1 MAMPKYAIACG
12 TAVLFVGVACGQDTE
27 TFRTVASQQ
36 AFVNQTCAGCH
47 NEKLKSGNFSW
58 ASVDLAQPDRNAQ
71 SIEKAI
77 RMLRAGMMP
86 PPGIPR
92 PPAATIKAF
101 VKSLETGIDQ
111 AAAVRPHPGSPA
123 LHRLNRTEYRN
134 SIRDLLGIDV
144 DVASLLPADDM
155 SHGFD
160 NMADALNVSPALME
174 GYIRAANRISR
185 EAVGDPNVSPSTK
198 TYHIARVVS
207 QMRHVE
213 GTPFGTRGGL
223 AVTHDFPADGDY
235 VFRLSLY

>member
-47 NEKLKSGNFSW
+47 NDKLKSGNFSW

-71 SIEKAI
+71 SIEQAI

-86 PPGIPR
+86 PAGVPR
-92 PPAATIKAF
+92 PPTLDAF
-101 VKSLETGIDQ
+101 AKSLETGVDQ
-111 AAAVRPHPGSPA
+111 AAAAHLNAGAPA

-134 SIRDLLGIDV
+134 SIRDLLGLDV
-144 DVASLLPADDM
+144 DAASLLPADDM

-174 GYIRAANRISR
+174 GYIRAANKISR
-185 EAVGDPNVSPSTK
+185 EAAGDLNVSAVTK
-198 TYHIARVVS
+198 TYHISRVVN
-207 QMRHVE
+207 QM
-213 GTPFGTRGGL
+213 
-223 AVTHDFPADGDY
+223 
-235 VFRLSLY
+235 